1 MMTFEML
8 TGQTRD
14 HVINFAGNHHLQF
27 NATKAFLAMQKAA
40 ATAGFKLMPAS
51 SFRDF
56 SRQQIIWNEKFA
68 GVRTVND
75 AENRPLDVS
84 GLSEAE
90 RCQAI
95 LRWSAIPV
103 PAVITGEQRSI
114 ITIRSVCLLIL
125 LFSLSQEYE
134 EGGYFAALSA
144 WLADNMAQFDFY
156 LPFTQ
161 RQTGGVAYEP
171 WHISYWPLSYEA
183 EQLYTPETL
192 ERVLK
197 TQDIAG
203 KTWLLANLDAIYQQ
217 YVTLP
222 ESD

>member
-125 LFSLSQEYE
+125 LFSLSPGIRGRRLFCRPFRLA
-134 EGGYFAALSA
+134 GG
-144 WLADNMAQFDFY
+144 
-156 LPFTQ
+156 
-161 RQTGGVAYEP
+161 
-171 WHISYWPLSYEA
+171 
-183 EQLYTPETL
+183 
-192 ERVLK
+192 
-197 TQDIAG
+197 
-203 KTWLLANLDAIYQQ
+203 
-217 YVTLP
+217 
-222 ESD
+222 

>member
-1 MMTFEML
+1 
-8 TGQTRD
+8 
-14 HVINFAGNHHLQF
+14 
-27 NATKAFLAMQKAA
+27 
-40 ATAGFKLMPAS
+40 
-51 SFRDF
+51 
-56 SRQQIIWNEKFA
+56 
-68 GVRTVND
+68 
-75 AENRPLDVS
+75 
-84 GLSEAE
+84 
-90 RCQAI
+90 
-95 LRWSAIPV
+95 
-103 PAVITGEQRSI
+103 
-114 ITIRSVCLLIL
+114 
-125 LFSLSQEYE
+125 
-134 EGGYFAALSA
+134 
-144 WLADNMAQFDFY
+144 MAQFDFY